1 MKFTTQLITGLFSLG
16 LLAAASAD
24 DPVKFN
30 VPGTAPAAPAAAKPA
45 APAPAA
51 PVAAAPAAA
60 PVAAP
65 AAVKFTEAE
74 LMEAYGYI
82 FVLQTHVGS
91 QLQALEIT
99 PAQKDAM
106 VRGIAMALNGK
117 ELPYDPEQVQ
127 AQLQDFMSK
136 KQEAYMGKLKTH
148 HVAVS
153 AEYFAKLKDN
163 KNVIELPSGLRYEI
177 VKAGTG
183 AVAKPGQV
191 VTINYTGTL
200 PEGQVF
206 ASSAKSGQPV
216 DLLLQP
222 ASPQNPGGVIAG
234 MFEGLQKTGVGGK
247 LKLHIPA
254 ALAYGDEGN
263 SAIPPGA
270 ALIFEVEILA
280 AKDAPP
286 AAAAK

>member
-1 MKFTTQLITGLFSLG
+1 MKFTSLLTAGLFGLG
-16 LLAAASAD
+16 LISVASAED
-24 DPVKFN
+24 SIKFN
-30 VPGTAPAAPAAAKPA
+30 VPGTAPAAAPATKPA

-51 PVAAAPAAA
+51 TATAAPAAA

-65 AAVKFTEAE
+65 VAVKFTEAE

-82 FVLQTHVGS
+82 FVLQTRVAS

-99 PAQKDAM
+99 PAQREAM
-106 VRGIAMALNGK
+106 LRGIALAFNGK
-117 ELPYDPEQVQ
+117 ELPYDPEQIQV
-127 AQLQDFMSK
+127 QLQDFMGK
-136 KQEAYMGKLKTH
+136 KQEAFMGKLKTQQ
-148 HVAVS
+148 VAAS
-153 AEYFAKLKDN
+153 AEYFTKLKEN

-177 VKAGTG
+177 VTAGTG
-183 AVAKPGQV
+183 AVPKPGQIA
-191 VTINYTGTL
+191 TIHYTGTL
-200 PEGQVF
+200 VTGQVF
-206 ASSAKSGQPV
+206 DSSVKRGQPV
-216 DLLLQP
+216 DLLMQA
-222 ASPQNPGGVIAG
+222 ASAQNPGGVIAG

-270 ALIFEVEILA
+270 TLIFDVEILA

-286 AAAAK
+286 APAAK